1 MNIELYNPIRP
12 NSLIKKVWGVSLESS
27 INYQMLPEASI
38 NLIFNLGAS
47 FSGFNQGASFSCLKE
62 ILVQN
67 SVRSAP
73 NFCFLSGLHTKP
85 VSFSSSSCSY
95 VMAVEMHPM
104 AVSALFGIPCSEVEN
119 KVISGELILDDISLV
134 EDTLLGPGS
143 FTEKAKWLENYLHS
157 KINETSEL
165 HIAAKMNTAINEMHT
180 NLLQGKKDN
189 MQDYTG
195 YSRMHTHRLSTQWL
209 GLSPKKYLRLQQ
221 FIKTLDDLHFTQHL
235 STDIAFNNGF
245 FDQSHFNRIFREFT
259 EITPKQYREQK
270 SDMAGQLFSTY

>member
-1 MNIELYNPIRP
+1 MNIELYSPIRS
-12 NSLIKKVWGVSLESS
+12 NSLIKKIWGVSLESF
-27 INYQMLPEASI
+27 INYQILPEASI
-38 NLIFNLGAS
+38 NLIFNLGSS
-47 FSGFNQGASFSCLKE
+47 FSGFSFSGLKGSL
-62 ILVQN
+62 IQN
-67 SVRSAP
+67 GVHSTQ

-85 VSFSSSSCSY
+85 VDFLSPGCSY

-119 KVISGELILDDISLV
+119 KVINGELILDDISLV
-134 EDTLLGPGS
+134 EDELQSQGT

-165 HIAAKMNTAINEMHT
+165 HIAAKMNTAISKMHT
-180 NLLQGKKDN
+180 NLLHGKKVD

-195 YSRMHTHRLSTQWL
+195 YSRMHTHRLATQWL

-221 FIKTLDDLHFTQHL
+221 FISTLDDLHFTQHL

>member
-1 MNIELYNPIRP
+1 MNIELYSPIRP
-12 NSLIKKVWGVSLESS
+12 KSLIKNIWGVSLESF
-27 INYQMLPEASI
+27 INFQLLPESSI
-38 NLIFNLGAS
+38 TLVFNLGSS
-47 FSGFNQGASFSCLKE
+47 FSGLKGGL
-62 ILVQN
+62 IQN
-67 SVRSAP
+67 SVHATQ

-85 VSFSSSSCSY
+85 VSPTLSCCSY

-104 AVSALFGIPCSEVEN
+104 AMSALFGIPCSEVEN
-119 KVISGELILDDISLV
+119 NVINGELILDDLSLV
-134 EDTLLGPGS
+134 EDKLLGPGS

-165 HIAAKMNTAINEMHT
+165 SIAAKMNAAISKMHT
-180 NLLQGKKDN
+180 NLLHGKKVD

-221 FIKTLDDLHFTQHL
+221 FISTLDDLHFTQHL
-235 STDIAFNNGF
+235 STDIAFSNGF
-245 FDQSHFNRIFREFT
+245 FDQSHFNRIFRGFT